1 MRRVRMSSNPTD
13 RIIVAGGGPTGLIA
27 ALSLAKQDIPV
38 LLLEQQDAPQDHRR
52 ATTFHPPTLEYLDTL
67 GMVDTVLNDGRITP
81 VWQFRDRHTGV
92 VAAFDLAA
100 LKDETKYPYRVQCE
114 QMELNRALYATL
126 GDHPN
131 VEIRFSHEVLGAEQ
145 DADSVTVRAN
155 TPDGEESFTGRYLFG
170 ADGSRSNIRRA
181 LGVGFDG
188 FTYDEKVVQYGTTF
202 DVSEAMPDI
211 AGVAYISDPDEWCVI
226 LHLPEY
232 WRVTFSAREG
242 EADDVAVRDDVA
254 EARMADFFGKS
265 GAVVELHRNIWAIH
279 QRVAEDFRKGR
290 IIIGGDAAHINSPMG
305 GMGMN
310 SGVHDAV
317 SFAEK
322 MGQIWR
328 GEAEESLLDRY
339 TRQRRHVALED
350 VRQQT
355 IRNTKFIAEKD
366 PDARLKNQD
375 EMRAI
380 AEDPKKSY
388 GFMMGSSM
396 IAGLRTANA
405 LD

>member
-1 MRRVRMSSNPTD
+1 MSTNPHD

-27 ALSLAKQDIPV
+27 ALSLANQDIPV

-52 ATTFHPPTLEYLDTL
+52 ATTFHPPTLEYLDAL
-67 GMVDTVLNDGRITP
+67 GMVDTVLDDGRITP

-92 VAAFDLAA
+92 VAEFDLAA

-114 QMELNRALYATL
+114 QMELNRALYGKLDA
-126 GDHPN
+126 HPN
-131 VEIRFSHEVLGAEQ
+131 VEVRFSHEVLGATQ
-145 DADSVTVRAN
+145 DGDSVSVRAK
-155 TPDGEESFTGRYLFG
+155 TPDGEESFIGRYVFG
-170 ADGSRSNIRRA
+170 ADGSRSSIRKS

-232 WRVTFSAREG
+232 WRVAFSARDG

-254 EARMADFFGKS
+254 EARMAAFFGKS

-317 SFAEK
+317 NFAEK

-328 GEAEESLLDRY
+328 GEADESLLDRY

-350 VRQQT
+350 VRLQT

-366 PDARLKNQD
+366 PAERLKNQD
-375 EMRAI
+375 EMRAT
-380 AEDPKKSY
+380 AEDPQKSF

-396 IAGLRTANA
+396 IAGLRAANA

>member
-1 MRRVRMSSNPTD
+1 MSSNPTD

-339 TRQRRHVALED
+339 TRQRRHVALDD

>member
-1 MRRVRMSSNPTD
+1 MSSNPTD

-38 LLLEQQDAPQDHRR
+38 LLLEQQEAPQDHRR
-52 ATTFHPPTLEYLDTL
+52 ATTFHPPTLEYLDEL
-67 GMVDTVLNDGRITP
+67 GMIDAVLDDGRITP

-92 VAAFDLAA
+92 VAEFDLSA

-114 QMELNRALYATL
+114 QMELNRALYKTL
-126 GDHPN
+126 ADHPN

-145 DADSVTVRAN
+145 DGDSATVRAK
-155 TPDGEESFTGRYLFG
+155 TPDGEENFAGRYVFG

-232 WRVTFSAREG
+232 WRVTFSARDG

-254 EARMADFFGKS
+254 EARMAAFFGKS

-279 QRVAEDFRKGR
+279 QRVAEDLRKGR

-317 SFAEK
+317 NFADK

-328 GEAEESLLDRY
+328 GEADESLLDRY

-350 VRQQT
+350 VRLQT

-366 PDARLKNQD
+366 ADERLRNQD

-380 AEDPKKSY
+380 AEDPRKSY

-396 IAGLRTANA
+396 IAGLRAANA

>member
-1 MRRVRMSSNPTD
+1 MSTNPHD

-27 ALSLAKQDIPV
+27 ALSLANQDIPV

-52 ATTFHPPTLEYLDTL
+52 ATTFHPPTLEYLDAL
-67 GMVDTVLNDGRITP
+67 GMVDTVLDDGRITP

-92 VAAFDLAA
+92 VAEFDLAA

-114 QMELNRALYATL
+114 QMELNRALYGKLDA
-126 GDHPN
+126 HPN
-131 VEIRFSHEVLGAEQ
+131 VEVRFSHEVLGATQ
-145 DADSVTVRAN
+145 DGDSVSVRAK
-155 TPDGEESFTGRYLFG
+155 TPDGEESFIGRYVFG
-170 ADGSRSNIRRA
+170 ADGSRSSIRKS

-232 WRVTFSAREG
+232 WRVAFSARDG

-254 EARMADFFGKS
+254 EARMAAFFGKS

-317 SFAEK
+317 NFAEK

-328 GEAEESLLDRY
+328 GEADESLLDRY

-350 VRQQT
+350 VRLQT

-366 PDARLKNQD
+366 PAERLKNQD
-375 EMRAI
+375 EMRAT
-380 AEDPKKSY
+380 AEDRQKSF

-396 IAGLRTANA
+396 IAGLRAANA

>member
-1 MRRVRMSSNPTD
+1 MPTNPAD

-92 VAAFDLAA
+92 VAAFDLTA

-114 QMELNRALYATL
+114 QMELNRALYARL
-126 GDHPN
+126 DDHPN
-131 VEIRFSHEVLGAEQ
+131 VEIRFSHEVLDAEQ
-145 DADSVTVRAN
+145 DADSVTVRVK
-155 TPDGEESFTGRYLFG
+155 TPDGEESFAGRYLFG
-170 ADGSRSNIRRA
+170 ADGSRSNIRKS

-202 DVSEAMPDI
+202 DVSEAMPGI

-226 LHLPEY
+226 LHLPDY

-254 EARMADFFGKS
+254 EARMAAFFGKS

-317 SFAEK
+317 SFADK

-328 GEAEESLLDRY
+328 GESDDSLLDRY

-366 PDARLKNQD
+366 SDARLKNQD

-380 AEDPKKSY
+380 AEDPQKSY

>member
-1 MRRVRMSSNPTD
+1 MRMSPNPTD

-38 LLLEQQDAPQDHRR
+38 LLLEQQAAPQDHRR
-52 ATTFHPPTLEYLDTL
+52 ATTFHPPTLEYLDEL
-67 GMVDTVLNDGRITP
+67 GMIDAVLNDGRITP

-92 VAAFDLAA
+92 VAEFDLSA

-126 GDHPN
+126 ADHPN
-131 VEIRFSHEVLGAEQ
+131 VEIRFSHEVLGATQ
-145 DADSVTVRAN
+145 DGDSVSVRAQ
-155 TPDGEESFTGRYLFG
+155 TPDGEESFAGRYVFG
-170 ADGSRSNIRRA
+170 ADGSRSSIRKS

-211 AGVAYISDPDEWCVI
+211 AGVSYISDPDEWCVI

-242 EADDVAVRDDVA
+242 EPDDVAVRDDVA
-254 EARMADFFGKS
+254 EARMAAFFGKS

-279 QRVAEDFRKGR
+279 QRVAEDFRRGR

-317 SFAEK
+317 NFADK

-328 GEAEESLLDRY
+328 GEAGEDVLDRY

-350 VRQQT
+350 VRLQT

-366 PDARLKNQD
+366 PDARRANQD

-380 AEDPKKSY
+380 AENPQKSF
-388 GFMMGSSM
+388 GFMIGSSM
-396 IAGLRTANA
+396 IAGLRAANA

>member
-1 MRRVRMSSNPTD
+1 MASKESDRVV
-13 RIIVAGGGPTGLIA
+13 IAGGGPTGLIA
-27 ALSLAKQDIPV
+27 ALSLARQDIPV
-38 LLLEQQDAPQDHRR
+38 LLLESQDSPKDHRR
-52 ATTFHPPTLEYLDTL
+52 ATTFHPPTLEYLDEL
-67 GMVDTVLNDGRITP
+67 GMVDAVLNDGRITP
-81 VWQFRDRHTGV
+81 VWQFRDRHEGV
-92 VAAFDLAA
+92 VAEFDLSA
-100 LKDETKYPYRVQCE
+100 LKDETKFPYRVQCE
-114 QMELNRALYATL
+114 QMELNRALHATL
-126 GDHPN
+126 ADFPN
-131 VEIRFSHEVLGAEQ
+131 VDVRFSHEVLGAEQ
-145 DADSVTVRAN
+145 DADGVTVRAD
-155 TPDGEESFTGRYLFG
+155 TPDGEQTFAGRYVFG
-170 ADGSRSNIRRA
+170 ADGARSSIRRS
-181 LGVGFDG
+181 LGVRLGG

-232 WRVTFSAREG
+232 WRVTFSSREG
-242 EADDVAVRDDVA
+242 EPDDVAVSDDVA
-254 EARMADFFGKS
+254 EARMKAFFGKG
-265 GAVVELHRNIWAIH
+265 GATVELHRNIWTIH

-317 SFAEK
+317 NFADK

-328 GEAEESLLDRY
+328 GEGEEDLLDRY

-366 PDARLKNQD
+366 PAERRKSQD
-375 EMRAI
+375 EMRAV
-380 AEDPKKSY
+380 AANADKSFK
-388 GFMMGSSM
+388 FMMGSSM
-396 IAGLRTANA
+396 IAGLRAANV
-405 LD
+405 LE

>member
-1 MRRVRMSSNPTD
+1 MRRMRMSSNPTD

-27 ALSLAKQDIPV
+27 ALSLAKQYIPV

-92 VAAFDLAA
+92 VAAFDLTA

-339 TRQRRHVALED
+339 TRQRRHVALDD

-355 IRNTKFIAEKD
+355 IRNTKFIAEKE

>member
-1 MRRVRMSSNPTD
+1 MSSNPTD

-52 ATTFHPPTLEYLDTL
+52 ATTFHPPTLEYLDEL
-67 GMVDTVLNDGRITP
+67 GMVDAVLNDGRVTP
-81 VWQFRDRHTGV
+81 VWQFRDRRAGV
-92 VAAFDLAA
+92 VAEFDLDA

-126 GDHPN
+126 ADHPN
-131 VEIRFSHEVLGAEQ
+131 VEIRFSHEVLGATQ
-145 DADSVTVRAN
+145 DADSVTVSAR
-155 TPDGEESFTGRYLFG
+155 TPGGEEHFTGRYVFG
-170 ADGSRSNIRRA
+170 ADGSRSSIRKS
-181 LGVGFDG
+181 LDVGFDG

-232 WRVTFSAREG
+232 WRVAFSSRDG
-242 EADDVAVRDDVA
+242 EPDDVAVRDDVA
-254 EARMADFFGKS
+254 EARMAAFFGKP

-317 SFAEK
+317 SFADK

-328 GEAEESLLDRY
+328 GAADESLLDRY

-366 PDARLKNQD
+366 PAERQKAHDA
-375 EMRAI
+375 MRAI
-380 AEDPKKSY
+380 AEDPQKSY

-396 IAGLRTANA
+396 IAGLRAANA

>member
-1 MRRVRMSSNPTD
+1 MRMSPNPTD

-38 LLLEQQDAPQDHRR
+38 LLLEQQAAPQDHRR
-52 ATTFHPPTLEYLDTL
+52 ATTFHPPTLEYLDEL
-67 GMVDTVLNDGRITP
+67 GMIDAVLNDGRITP

-92 VAAFDLAA
+92 VAEFDLSA

-126 GDHPN
+126 ADHPN
-131 VEIRFSHEVLGAEQ
+131 VEIRFSHEVLGATQ
-145 DADSVTVRAN
+145 DGDSVSVRAQ
-155 TPDGEESFTGRYLFG
+155 TPDGEESFAGRYVFG
-170 ADGSRSNIRRA
+170 ADGSRSSIRKS

-211 AGVAYISDPDEWCVI
+211 AGVSYISDPDEWCVI

-242 EADDVAVRDDVA
+242 EPDDVAVRDDVA
-254 EARMADFFGKS
+254 EARMAAFFGKS

-279 QRVAEDFRKGR
+279 QRVAEDFRRGR

-317 SFAEK
+317 NFADK

-328 GEAEESLLDRY
+328 GEAGEDVLDRY

-350 VRQQT
+350 VRLQT

-366 PDARLKNQD
+366 PDARRANQD

-380 AEDPKKSY
+380 AENPQKSF

-396 IAGLRTANA
+396 IAGLRAANA